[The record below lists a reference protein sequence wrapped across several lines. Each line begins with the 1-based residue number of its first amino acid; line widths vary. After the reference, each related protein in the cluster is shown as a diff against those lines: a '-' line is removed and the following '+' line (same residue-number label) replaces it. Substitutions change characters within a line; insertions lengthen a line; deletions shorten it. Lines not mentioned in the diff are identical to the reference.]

1 VINALEQK
9 ENALLIIDEIHT
21 VVGAGATTSGS
32 MDASNILKPALS
44 SGDIKCIGTTTYEE
58 YKNHFEK
65 DRAFSRRFE
74 KIEVAE
80 PSVDETWEILKGLRP
95 YYEDHHG
102 LKYSDKTLEAAA

>member
-1 VINALEQK
+1 VITALVEK
-9 ENALLIIDEIHT
+9 ENALLVIDEIHT
-21 VVGAGATTSGS
+21 VVGAGATSSGS

-74 KIEVAE
+74 KSKCLNPVWTTPA
-80 PSVDETWEILKGLRP
+80 
-95 YYEDHHG
+95 
-102 LKYSDKTLEAAA
+102 